1 MEAMRFYLATTLALG
16 CLFVGVWRAE
26 ASSLRAVLRQFNP
39 ILYSNFVGQDYD
51 DQGTDMDDQEE
62 TLIVREIE
70 RVLSDRK
77 DYSNPT
83 RVRRFTAPP
92 KRSYRIIQDLF
103 EDYTSTGDTVRIDR
117 NGRMNPAVEDET
129 FTVAQR

>member
-1 MEAMRFYLATTLALG
+1 MRFYLASSLALC
-16 CLFVGVWRAE
+16 CLLASFWTAE
-26 ASSLRAVLRQFNP
+26 ASSLRSVLRQFNP
-39 ILYSNFVGQDYD
+39 ILYSNFVAQDFD

-83 RVRRFTAPP
+83 RVRRFVAPP

-103 EDYTSTGDTVRIDR
+103 EDYTSTGDTVRIEGS
-117 NGRMNPAVEDET
+117 GRANPAVEDGT

>member
-1 MEAMRFYLATTLALG
+1 MRFYLPA
-16 CLFVGVWRAE
+16 CLSLFTFFLSFHTSE
-26 ASSLRAVLRQFNP
+26 AAVLSVLLQQFNP
-39 ILYSNFVGQDYD
+39 ILYSNFVAQDYD
-51 DQGTDMDDQEE
+51 DQSTDMDDQEE
-62 TLIVREIE
+62 TLIVQEIE

-103 EDYTSTGDTVRIDR
+103 EDYSGVGNTVRIDQ
-117 NGRMNPAVEDET
+117 GGKSNPDVGEEM
-129 FTVAQR
+129 FTVSQ

>member
-1 MEAMRFYLATTLALG
+1 MEAMRFYLAASLALC
-16 CLFVGVWRAE
+16 CLFASVWKAE
-26 ASSLRAVLRQFNP
+26 ATSLRAVLRQFNP
-39 ILYSNFVGQDYD
+39 ILYSNFVAQDFD
-51 DQGTDMDDQEE
+51 DQDSDMDDQEE

-83 RVRRFTAPP
+83 RTRRFTAPP

-103 EDYTSTGDTVRIDR
+103 EDYTSTGDTVRIDQ
-117 NGRMNPAVEDET
+117 NGRENPAVEDGA
-129 FTVAQR
+129 FTV

>member
-1 MEAMRFYLATTLALG
+1 MEAMRFYLAASLALC
-16 CLFVGVWRAE
+16 CLFASVWKAE
-26 ASSLRAVLRQFNP
+26 ATSLRAVLRQFNP
-39 ILYSNFVGQDYD
+39 ILYSNFVAQDFD
-51 DQGTDMDDQEE
+51 DQDTDMDDQEE

-83 RVRRFTAPP
+83 RTRRFTAPP

-103 EDYTSTGDTVRIDR
+103 EDYTSTGDTVRIDQ
-117 NGRMNPAVEDET
+117 NGRANPAVEDGA
-129 FTVAQR
+129 FTV